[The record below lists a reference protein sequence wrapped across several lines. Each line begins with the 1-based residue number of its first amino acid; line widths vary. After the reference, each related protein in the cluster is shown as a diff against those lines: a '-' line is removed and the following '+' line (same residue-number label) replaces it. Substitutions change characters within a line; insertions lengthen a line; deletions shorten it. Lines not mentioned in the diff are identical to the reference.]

1 MLNQVILEFRD
12 AFSFNP
18 GIYKDLEEDMADYD
32 TALEFPTMQEMFEN
46 WQAHRQ
52 SPLARSIPSRLALR
66 DRVAA
71 ALDQRCDA

>member
-18 GIYKDLEEDMADYD
+18 GIYKDLDEDMADYD

-46 WQAHRQ
+46 WQDPFQA
-52 SPLARSIPSRLALR
+52 
-66 DRVAA
+66 D
-71 ALDQRCDA
+71 

>member
-1 MLNQVILEFRD
+1 MTTKDLITACALTSFDYNSKFAKKMLNQVILEFRD

-46 WQAHRQ
+46 WQDPFQA
-52 SPLARSIPSRLALR
+52 
-66 DRVAA
+66 D
-71 ALDQRCDA
+71 